1 MNFFENTRPRY
12 GLAGSGFTLIE
23 TIMVIVILGIL
34 GTGILMYF
42 VSIGSSAD
50 PVLATQGTA
59 LAQEK
64 IERVIADKKANGFDS
79 IIAEAQ
85 AALGAPYDRFTRE
98 VEVICV
104 DEADL
109 NASGGTMPDC
119 TDSDIL
125 AKRVKVI
132 VTWPG
137 GSADFITVISN
148 H

>member
-1 MNFFENTRPRY
+1 MNLFEDTGTRRSP
-12 GLAGSGFTLIE
+12 ADPGFTLIE
-23 TIMVIVILGIL
+23 TVMVIVILGIL

-64 IERVIADKKANGFDS
+64 IERIIADKKANGFNS
-79 IIAEAQ
+79 IIAEGPS
-85 AALGAPYDRFTRE
+85 ALAVPYDRFTTE

-104 DEADL
+104 NEADL
-109 NASGGTMPDC
+109 NTSGGTMPNC

>member
-1 MNFFENTRPRY
+1 MNLFEDTRPGR
-12 GLAGSGFTLIE
+12 GLTRSGFTLIE
-23 TIMVIVILGIL
+23 TMMVIVILGIL

-42 VSIGSSAD
+42 VQIGSSAD

-64 IERVIADKKANGFDS
+64 MERVIADKKANGFDS
-79 IIAEAQ
+79 IVAEAS
-85 AALGAPYDRFTRE
+85 AALPAPYGRFTRE

-104 DEADL
+104 SEADL
-109 NASGGTMPDC
+109 NASGGTMPGC

-132 VTWPG
+132 VTWPR
-137 GSADFITVISN
+137 GSADFITVISD